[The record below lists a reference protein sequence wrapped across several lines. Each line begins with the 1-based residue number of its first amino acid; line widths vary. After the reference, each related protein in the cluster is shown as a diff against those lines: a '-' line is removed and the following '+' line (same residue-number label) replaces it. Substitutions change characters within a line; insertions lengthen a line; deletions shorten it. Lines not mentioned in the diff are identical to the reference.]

1 LSSHSLAEHLESLRF
16 DFETTKRRME
26 KELSR
31 CVKLEDKGLKVIFG
45 GYFKKEEALRVQY
58 NKLM

>member
-1 LSSHSLAEHLESLRF
+1 MESLRF